1 MRWARGQRVRKS
13 SIFASTSTRSACDN
27 LGCMLAVPQ
36 VDPVHETPARRLD
49 QGRRLRARRWTGV
62 GLCAAGL
69 PLLTS
74 ALVVLRG
81 EVALESVLLVYLLAV
96 VLIAV
101 MGGVAASVFGAL
113 ASFLLA
119 NWFLTP
125 PFHTLQVEARDRL
138 IELIVFVVVA
148 VLVSVTVE
156 LGARSRIRAEQQL
169 VQREAEA
176 LTLAET
182 ERLRSTVLAAV
193 GHDLRTPLAGI
204 KAAVSTLRQSD
215 LTWTPEEQDDL
226 LGDIENATDR
236 LTAVI
241 SNLLAM
247 SRIHSGAVSVHLGPV
262 ALDEVVAS
270 ALVSLGDVDVA
281 VDVPEDLPAVLADV
295 GLLERVLANLIANAR
310 RYSPPTQP
318 ATITAEWTTTD
329 QIELSIADHGPG
341 VSEDQRARMF
351 EPFQTVGDRGRGE
364 GLGMGLAIARGLAQS
379 MGIELRPSETTG
391 GGLTMTVFLPVAP

>member
-1 MRWARGQRVRKS
+1 
-13 SIFASTSTRSACDN
+13 
-27 LGCMLAVPQ
+27 MLPVPQ
-36 VDPVHETPARRLD
+36 VTPVHEDPARRLD
-49 QGRRLRARRWTGV
+49 EGRWLRARRWLGV
-62 GLCAAGL
+62 ALCLVGL
-69 PLLTS
+69 PLLTA
-74 ALVVLRG
+74 ALVVLRD

-96 VLIAV
+96 VVIAV
-101 MGGVAASVFGAL
+101 FGGVAASVVGAL
-113 ASFLLA
+113 GSFLLA

-125 PFHTLQVEARDRL
+125 PFHTLQVEAQDRL
-138 IELIVFVVVA
+138 IELVVFVVVA
-148 VLVSVTVE
+148 VLVGATVE

-176 LTLAET
+176 RSLTEA

-215 LTWTPEEQDDL
+215 LTWTPDEQDDL
-226 LGDIENATDR
+226 LADIEHATDR

-247 SRIHSGAVSVHLGPV
+247 SRIQSGAVSVHIGPV

-270 ALVSLGDVDVA
+270 ALVSLGDLDVE

-310 RYSPPTQP
+310 RYSPLSQP
-318 ATITAEWTTTD
+318 ASIRAGRPTAEKIELTIT
-329 QIELSIADHGPG
+329 DHGPG
-341 VSEDQRARMF
+341 VSEDHRARMF
-351 EPFQTVGDRGRGE
+351 EPFQTVGDRGREE
-364 GLGMGLAIARGLAQS
+364 GLGMGLAIARGLALS
-379 MGIELRPSETTG
+379 MGVELRPSETPG
-391 GGLTMTVFLPVAP
+391 GGLTMTVALPVAP